1 MLRLVC
7 DEHVHGGVIRG
18 LRRRVSEL
26 DIVRVQDVGLGHTP
40 DGQILEW
47 AAAEGRIVI
56 TRDVNTMIG
65 SAWDRVKA
73 GESMPGLLALRERF
87 AIGQAIT
94 DIHLVAEC
102 YTEDDMTNQ
111 VIYIP
116 L

>member
-1 MLRLVC
+1 MLRLIC

-18 LRRRVSEL
+18 LRRRVPGL
-26 DIVRVQDVGLGHTP
+26 DIVRVQDVGLGGTP
-40 DGQILEW
+40 DAQILEW
-47 AAAEGRIVI
+47 AAAESRIII

-73 GESMPGLLALRERF
+73 GEPMPGVLAIRERF
-87 AIGQAIT
+87 AIGQAIA

-102 YTEDDMTNQ
+102 YTEDEMANQ
-111 VIYIP
+111 VLYIP